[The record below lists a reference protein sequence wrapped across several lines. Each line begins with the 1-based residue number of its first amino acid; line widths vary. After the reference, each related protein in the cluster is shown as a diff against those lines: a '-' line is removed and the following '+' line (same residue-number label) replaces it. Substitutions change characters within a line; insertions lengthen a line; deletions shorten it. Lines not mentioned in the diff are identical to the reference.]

1 MLSIWES
8 TNKEK
13 KGDHVSYLYFCEPAS
28 QTKPDCQ
35 LPDADGGHIIA
46 RSLNQLETKTEDNGQ
61 VFANCPA
68 GLTSLTCY
76 SWLMSMILPPNG
88 NLIIIAILN
97 MTDYLV
103 AEGRE
108 W

>member
-8 TNKEK
+8 TNEEK
-13 KGDHVSYLYFCEPAS
+13 KGDHVSYLYFCEPTS
-28 QTKPDCQ
+28 QTKPDRQ
-35 LPDADGGHIIA
+35 LPDADGGQVVA

-61 VFANCPA
+61 AFANCPA
-68 GLTSLTCY
+68 GLTGLTRY
-76 SWLMSMILPPNG
+76 SWLTSMILHPNE

-97 MTDYLV
+97 MTDYSV